1 MSSLRF
7 SFKGTVKL
15 MVTMFAILSFPFL
28 SKADCPH
35 HNEVHACTHSKGI
48 TNYGFTSTGMSVLKF
63 SKNLSQSDLESII
76 NLLPEGHR
84 QYKIRTIVL
93 DAGHGGKDGGCL
105 GKDSREKN
113 LTLEYVLAL
122 GAKIEKAYP
131 DINVIYTRKTDEFIE
146 LHERANIAN
155 RAKAD
160 LFISIHCNWNPNS
173 NPYGTE
179 TYVLGLHRA
188 KDNLEVAKR
197 ENSSIFLENDYQK
210 NYDGFDPNSPEG
222 NILLSMSQNAHLT
235 QSISIAE
242 KIEHE
247 FENTSGRKSR
257 GVRQAGFLVLRATSM
272 PAILIET
279 GFLSNVNE
287 ESYMTS
293 SKGKKEIVDNIFRGF
308 ERYKS
313 NVEFSSGGEEKIL
326 ADNSGNKNKKQEEGV
341 IESQKKVVVNE
352 TTNPVASDKTKD
364 LSIINNLV
372 DTNNDN
378 NPEKVEICVQLEV
391 TKTIQDLS
399 LAKWS
404 PFSNIITR
412 SENNLLKYQVV
423 CTSIEEARSVKQVA
437 KNQGFPQA
445 FICAYRDGERISLEE
460 INEHKI
466 GLR

>member
-15 MVTMFAILSFPFL
+15 MVTMFAILSFPVFT
-28 SKADCPH
+28 KADCLH
-35 HNEVHACTHSKGI
+35 HHKTNNCTHSEI
-48 TNYGFTSTGMSVLKF
+48 TKYGFHSNGMSVLNF
-63 SKNLSQSDLESII
+63 SKNISGDNIEAIV
-76 NLLPEGHR
+76 NLLPKNHR

-146 LHERANIAN
+146 LYERANIAN

-160 LFISIHCNWNPNS
+160 LFISIHCNWNPNT

-222 NILLSMSQNAHLT
+222 NILFSMSQNAHLT

-242 KIEHE
+242 KIERE
-247 FENTSGRKSR
+247 FEITSSRKSR

-287 ESYMTS
+287 ETYMTS
-293 SKGKKEIVDNIFRGF
+293 AKGKKEIVDNIFRGF
-308 ERYKS
+308 ERYKAT
-313 NVEFSSGGEEKIL
+313 VEFSSGDDEKAI
-326 ADNSGNKNKKQEEGV
+326 ADHSENKVKKQEKKIPEA
-341 IESQKKVVVNE
+341 KKVEPEAITANTE
-352 TTNPVASDKTKD
+352 SSEKIND
-364 LSIINNLV
+364 LSILNNQADINNY
-372 DTNNDN
+372 NNQ
-378 NPEKVEICVQLEV
+378 EKVEICVQLEV
-391 TKTIQDLS
+391 TKSIQDLS
-399 LAKWS
+399 LSKWS
-404 PFSNIITR
+404 PFSNIIAR
-412 SENNLLKYQVV
+412 SENNFLKYQVI
-423 CTSIEEARSVKQVA
+423 CTSLEEARSVKQIA
-437 KNQGFPQA
+437 KSQGFPEA
-445 FICAYRDGERISLEE
+445 FICAYRDGDRISLDE